1 MYVAMLYFV
10 FMEVMVSDLI
20 HGGTILIFG
29 AHVSQFQFC
38 RLVGKGGDGPCG
50 ATLMLNPMM
59 QLRRV
64 SFLCVLPCTIWTS
77 FMSFSRA

>member
-10 FMEVMVSDLI
+10 FVEAMVSDLI

-38 RLVGKGGDGPCG
+38 RLVGQGEDGPYG
-50 ATLMLNPMM
+50 AALILNPTMP
-59 QLRRV
+59 LCRV
-64 SFLCVLPCTIWTS
+64 SFLCVLPCTI
-77 FMSFSRA
+77 